1 MVAKSSRGGGLNK
14 LIPKLK
20 TKIYKLEQEVK
31 GLKTKSI
38 EYVDVIKEV
47 ERIVEI
53 PVEVEVIKKID
64 VPYEV
69 KVPYEVII
77 EKIVEKPIEIIK
89 EVPYEVIREVEVIRE
104 IPYEIVEEVEVIKEI
119 PYEVIKEI
127 IVDREVI
134 KEIKVPFE
142 VIKKVEVPYEVKVFV
157 PTEDPKQEIR
167 HREEIGKLAKE
178 FNAQNKQST
187 ETLELRYQAARNLSQ
202 AKYIHQRHK
211 FDVYKEKDIKRFK
224 RFSTYSYLLTIY
236 SLTQILWMLI

>member
-14 LIPKLK
+14 LVPKLK

-38 EYVDVIKEV
+38 ETVEVIKEV
-47 ERIVEI
+47 EKIVEV
-53 PVEVEVIKKID
+53 PFEVEVIREVM
-64 VPYEV
+64 VPH
-69 KVPYEVII
+69 EVIV
-77 EKIVEKPIEIIK
+77 EVERLVEVEKLIEIIK